1 MNEYNNILSDYP
13 DVLLPEDL
21 MTILKIGR
29 NTTYK
34 ILKEGIIKS
43 IKVGRNYK
51 IPKLFIIEYL
61 FNNVEICL

>member
-1 MNEYNNILSDYP
+1 MNEYNSILSDYP

-51 IPKLFIIEYL
+51 IPKNFIIEYL

>member
-13 DVLLPEDL
+13 DVLLPKDL
-21 MTILKIGR
+21 MTILKVGK

-34 ILKEGIIKS
+34 ILKNGIIKS

-51 IPKLFIIEYL
+51 IPKPFMVEYL
-61 FNNVEICL
+61 LRDVEICL

>member
-43 IKVGRNYK
+43 TFY
-51 IPKLFIIEYL
+51 Y
-61 FNNVEICL
+61 

>member
-1 MNEYNNILSDYP
+1 M
-13 DVLLPEDL
+13 LLPEDL

>member
-1 MNEYNNILSDYP
+1 MNEYYNILSDYP

-29 NTTYK
+29 STVYK
-34 ILKEGIIKS
+34 ILKDETIKS

-51 IPKLFIIEYL
+51 IPKPFMIEYL
-61 FNNVEICL
+61 LRDVEMCL